1 MPSPPCTRMR
11 KHRTAGTKKLVF
23 ECQLDLPRFETLER
37 ALLREIGHK
46 LDCLLLYRAPE
57 TRGFGVIENVIFK
70 AVDFDGPLVL
80 YALPRGLTACLRG
93 GIIKL
98 EPREP

>member
-1 MPSPPCTRMR
+1 MR

-23 ECQLDLPRFETLER
+23 ECKFDLPRFETLER
-37 ALLREIGHK
+37 ALLREIDPK

-80 YALPRGLTACLRG
+80 YALPRGSTG
-93 GIIKL
+93 
-98 EPREP
+98 